1 MLRTVGR
8 GPMSINHVDFGVMA
22 TSTDVTSIRAAEEA
36 RPVADQ
42 QNFQAQFREEVQN
55 KDYFIKCDMSK
66 YIAYI
71 IDTLNHECSISEL
84 LNPYGRI
91 EKLINRYKAGE
102 Y

>member
-1 MLRTVGR
+1 MDISYVIYVL
-8 GPMSINHVDFGVMA
+8 NFGA
-22 TSTDVTSIRAAEEA
+22 LIASGT
-36 RPVADQ
+36 P
-42 QNFQAQFREEVQN
+42 EEVQN

-91 EKLINRYKAGE
+91 EKLITRYKNGD